1 MILSDIS
8 DSGRYEVLHPR
19 IAQFFHYLHTHDLSQ
34 MPAGRIEV
42 DGENLFVNV
51 CETTMVSAECQKL
64 EVHRRYIDIHV
75 PLLQAETIGW
85 KHISEL
91 GESEAPFDEQDDY
104 ALYTDSPSSFVKVK
118 PGEFL
123 LVYPEDAHAPLIG
136 EGRQR
141 KLIAKVLL

>member
-8 DSGRYEVLHPR
+8 DSKRYEVLHPR
-19 IAQFFHYLHTHDLSQ
+19 FRQFFDYLRANDLSGA
-34 MPAGRIEV
+34 PAGRIEV
-42 DGENLFVNV
+42 DGSNVFINV
-51 CETTMVSAECQKL
+51 CETDMAPAACRKL
-64 EVHRRYIDIHV
+64 EVHRSYVDIHI

-85 KHISEL
+85 KHTSDLGDSEK
-91 GESEAPFDEQDDY
+91 PFNEEDDF
-104 ALYTDSPSSFVKVK
+104 ALYPESPSSMITVK

-141 KLIAKVLL
+141 KLIAKILL